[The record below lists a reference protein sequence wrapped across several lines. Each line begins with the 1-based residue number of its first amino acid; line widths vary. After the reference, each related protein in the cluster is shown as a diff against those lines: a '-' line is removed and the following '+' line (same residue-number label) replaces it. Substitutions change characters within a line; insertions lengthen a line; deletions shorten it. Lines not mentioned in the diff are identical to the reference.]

1 MSHSI
6 ANTSTSISASRLPT
20 VEEIN
25 GWKGLGRQLYI
36 EINKIYN
43 NKVDG
48 NTLLE
53 LIRDDLLSSEILPD
67 DDIKVFRQNCVGREK
82 GVNNFITLKIAKM
95 IYTES
100 PDILVLIARDGD
112 YYGTL
117 LEAIDYKWK
126 IKILE
131 IGSSNYN
138 KINTFEISCDTIV
151 EDKEIVE
158 WFANLNLFSWIHQK
172 GNNIILYLNN
182 KKELNVAKEWI
193 VRKHKE
199 ISI

>member
-1 MSHSI
+1 
-6 ANTSTSISASRLPT
+6 
-20 VEEIN
+20 
-25 GWKGLGRQLYI
+25 
-36 EINKIYN
+36 
-43 NKVDG
+43 
-48 NTLLE
+48 
-53 LIRDDLLSSEILPD
+53 
-67 DDIKVFRQNCVGREK
+67 
-82 GVNNFITLKIAKM
+82 M

-126 IKILE
+126 IEILE
-131 IGSSNYN
+131 IGVLDQFKLSTLLFPIGVSGHLKGNNKIHYIQLEIYYKFFVYATGANSDYYN

-182 KKELNVAKEWI
+182 KRELNVAKEWI
-193 VRKHKE
+193 VREHKE
-199 ISI
+199 ISIWKKKVSYFNNYIQFFIN

>member
-25 GWKGLGRQLYI
+25 GW
-36 EINKIYN
+36 N
-43 NKVDG
+43 NIPIIIG
-48 NTLLE
+48 
-53 LIRDDLLSSEILPD
+53 SEILPD

-131 IGSSNYN
+131 IGVLDQFKLSTLLFPIGVSGHL
-138 KINTFEISCDTIV
+138 KV